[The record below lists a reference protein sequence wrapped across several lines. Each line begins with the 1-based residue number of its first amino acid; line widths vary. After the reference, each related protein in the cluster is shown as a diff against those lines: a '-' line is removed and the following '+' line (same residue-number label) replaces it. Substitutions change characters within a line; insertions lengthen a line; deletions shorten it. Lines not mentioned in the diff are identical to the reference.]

1 MSLSSYPLRSTL
13 TFPFSRFSFNNF
25 ISSLNNVIASG
36 SKNAFRNIPF
46 TTSNFFFS
54 GFFKVCH
61 KNSWADCLRTFRN
74 KMSGSNDDGMIIRD
88 FRKKEAQA

>member
-1 MSLSSYPLRSTL
+1 MFLSSCPLRTAPI
-13 TFPFSRFSFNNF
+13 FPFSRFPFNNF

-61 KNSWADCLRTFRN
+61 KNSWTDCLRTFRN
-74 KMSGSNDDGMIIRD
+74 KMSGSNDTGMIIKD
-88 FRKKEAQA
+88 FRKKEVSA